1 MIAKFRGKA
10 KNASTLGFEAGDWL
24 YGSLINNAFFFED
37 GTPACSIL
45 DTNYIAYDCWED
57 LADWM
62 DDFEVTPATA
72 GQWTGL
78 QDKNGVDIYEGDIVK
93 DDKGIGI
100 VKWLPCNCAFAVLDL
115 TSLDANKPIE
125 EQNFYKLNCDSTM
138 ILKNTIAI
146 GSIHDNP
153 ELLK

>member
-1 MIAKFRGKA
+1 MITKFRGKA

-62 DDFEVTPATA
+62 DDFDVDPATV

-78 QDKNGVDIYEGDIVK
+78 QDKDGVDIYEGDIVK
-93 DDKGIGI
+93 TYFDQIYPVEYKIKHAFFAPFLSCGVRFIEVIG
-100 VKWLPCNCAFAVLDL
+100 N
-115 TSLDANKPIE
+115 
-125 EQNFYKLNCDSTM
+125 
-138 ILKNTIAI
+138 
-146 GSIHDNP
+146 IHDNV